1 MGAAVSDLARAHG
14 AAPRGGLGALVRRW
28 HLDPCAA
35 RRGWGAEKR
44 GAAAEPADHALGR
57 SRGGWGTKLHLACDS
72 RGTITAF
79 RLTGGQINECSEAL
93 ALLAPVHLG
102 RRRRPR
108 ALLGDKAYSTRA
120 IRAWADRCHIR
131 LVVPER
137 VDQVEQRSH
146 RPGRRPRFLREAYR
160 ARNIIERAVGWLK
173 RWRRVATRAEKLA
186 ITYRAAICLV
196 LAATYA
202 AKYFSDTT

>member
-1 MGAAVSDLARAHG
+1 MGAALCGAARADG
-14 AAPRGGLGALVRRW
+14 AAAHHRLGALVHRR
-28 HLDPCAA
+28 HLDPRAA
-35 RRGWGAEKR
+35 RRRRRAEKG

-57 SRGGWGTKLHLACDS
+57 SRGGWGSKLHLACDG

-79 RLTGGQINECSEAL
+79 RLSAGQINECTEAI
-93 ALLAPVHLG
+93 ALLDPVRIG

-120 IRAWADRCHIR
+120 IRAWAHRHHVQ

-137 VDQVEQRSH
+137 IDQIAQRRH
-146 RPGRRPRFLREAYR
+146 RPGRKPRFERETYR
-160 ARNIIERAVGWLK
+160 RRNVVERAVGWLK
-173 RWRRVATRAEKLA
+173 RWRRLATRSDKLA
-186 ITYRAAICLV
+186 VCFRAAVCLV

-202 AKYFSDTT
+202 AKHFSDTT